1 LIVINASLTNNAA
14 YQITSGVDDDAGY
27 IYIKNANDPPGLYY
41 ELRNFFLKYTDGS
54 TFRYISPIV
63 NHSMV
68 HNFNAGDQIVVGA
81 RVVSTGTP
89 TGNWNI
95 SYVTGNIIRI
105 K

>member
-1 LIVINASLTNNAA
+1 
-14 YQITSGVDDDAGY
+14 
-27 IYIKNANDPPGLYY
+27 
-41 ELRNFFLKYTDGS
+41 
-54 TFRYISPIV
+54 
-63 NHSMV
+63 MV